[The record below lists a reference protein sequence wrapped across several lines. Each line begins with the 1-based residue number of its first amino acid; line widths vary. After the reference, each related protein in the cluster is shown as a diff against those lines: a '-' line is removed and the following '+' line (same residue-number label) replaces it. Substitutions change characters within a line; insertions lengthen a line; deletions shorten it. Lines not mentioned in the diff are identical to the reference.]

1 MDKHIVADMQSK
13 FPENWALTSSHAF
26 RESDD
31 MQFSFSYFHFVMVRQ
46 RGTYRK
52 SLFGPLFLNPL
63 EGG

>member
-31 MQFSFSYFHFVMVRQ
+31 MQFSFSYFHFIMVRQ
-46 RGTYRK
+46 RPNWK
-52 SLFGPLFLNPL
+52 
-63 EGG
+63 